1 MERVNQLERDLK
13 ALKNKVSR
21 LEKNGGRNK
30 NGGDDGVIV
39 PDPALAP
46 ARDAAGSGAD
56 TREKEGGIGK
66 FLDGIFGTKAPV
78 EANNEMRDV
87 ASSMTGGRARSAK
100 HGRRRRHR
108 NNKKSRKN
116 KRTAKRGG
124 TGAGCAKRN
133 ARNNKN
139 KKNTRRNK
147 NQRRRNTRRHQNG
160 GG

>member
-30 NGGDDGVIV
+30 NGGDDAVTAAA
-39 PDPALAP
+39 DPVLAP
-46 ARDAAGSGAD
+46 AATVSGVD

-66 FLDGIFGTKAPV
+66 FLDGIFGTKAP
-78 EANNEMRDV
+78 EDANNEMRDV
-87 ASSMTGGRARSAK
+87 AGSMTGGRARSAK
-100 HGRRRRHR
+100 NGRRRRRHR

-147 NQRRRNTRRHQNG
+147 NQRRRNTRRYQNG

>member
-30 NGGDDGVIV
+30 NGGDDVVTDG
-39 PDPALAP
+39 AP
-46 ARDAAGSGAD
+46 AAAGSGVD
-56 TREKEGGIGK
+56 EGVTREKEGGIGK
-66 FLDGIFGTKAPV
+66 FFDGIFGTKAPDD
-78 EANNEMRDV
+78 ANNEMRDV
-87 ASSMTGGRARSAK
+87 ASTMTGGRARSAK

-116 KRTAKRGG
+116 KRSAKRGG
-124 TGAGCAKRN
+124 GPGCAKRN
-133 ARNNKN
+133 AHNNKN

>member
-1 MERVNQLERDLK
+1 MERVNQLEKDLK

-30 NGGDDGVIV
+30 NGGDDVVTDG
-39 PDPALAP
+39 AP
-46 ARDAAGSGAD
+46 ARDAAGSGFD

-87 ASSMTGGRARSAK
+87 AGTMTGGRARSAK

-116 KRTAKRGG
+116 KRSAKRGG
-124 TGAGCAKRN
+124 GPGCAKRN

-147 NQRRRNTRRHQNG
+147 NQQRRNTRRHQNG